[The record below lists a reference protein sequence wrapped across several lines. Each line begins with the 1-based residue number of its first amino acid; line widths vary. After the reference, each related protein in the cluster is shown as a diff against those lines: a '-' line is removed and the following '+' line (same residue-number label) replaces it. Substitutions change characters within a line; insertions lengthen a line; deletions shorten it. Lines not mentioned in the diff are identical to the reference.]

1 MKKQIIKPIP
11 FGERPGPEPYNAS
24 ELVPI
29 ADSRFLFCDNNI
41 GNALFELRLTSDA
54 RMSGPLIRHQIEGI
68 DDGALDDLEGLAICE
83 SGDQRLIFALPSQ
96 SLKKRK
102 NWQHRKR
109 SKRGRVFPPRNGL
122 LRIVSDNGNRF
133 RAEIIPDFR
142 GWLIA
147 NAPEIANA
155 SRYLPDD
162 DGLNLEALG
171 WHPADQTLLL
181 GLRTPVLKRK
191 PVILRVRVKQID
203 GPWDVSNFEV
213 LPAVA
218 LQIEDSSGKQGIRSI
233 EYDPSRDAWLVVV
246 GNSTSSSK
254 APFRLYVWDG
264 NRRGDVTR
272 ISHIKFHKKMRVEG
286 VARGTING
294 RGALVFV
301 DDCGG
306 YQILW
311 DDPVTNC

>member
-1 MKKQIIKPIP
+1 MKKQIINPIP

-41 GNALFELRLTSDA
+41 GNALFELRLTSSA
-54 RMSGPLIRHQIEGI
+54 QMSGPLIRHKIEGI
-68 DDGALDDLEGLAICE
+68 DVGALDDLEGLAIGE
-83 SGDQRLIFALPSQ
+83 SGNRRYIFALPSQ

-102 NWQHRKR
+102 NWQNRKR
-109 SKRGRVFPPRNGL
+109 SKRGKLFPPRNGL
-122 LRIVSDNGNRF
+122 LRIFTENSTQF

-142 GWLIA
+142 GWLIE
-147 NAPEIANA
+147 NAPELGKA

-162 DGLNLEALG
+162 GGLNLEALG
-171 WHPADQTLLL
+171 WHPVDQTLLL

-191 PVILRVRVKQID
+191 PVILRVRIKQVD
-203 GPWDVSNFEV
+203 GPWELQNFEM

-218 LQIEDSSGKQGIRSI
+218 LQIEDSNGEQGIRSI
-233 EYDPSRDAWLVVV
+233 EYDPSRNASLVVV

-264 NRRGDVTR
+264 NELGEVTR

-286 VARGTING
+286 VARGTIYG

-306 YQILW
+306 YQVLW
-311 DDPVTNC
+311 DEPITN

>member
-29 ADSRFLFCDNNI
+29 DDSRFLFCDNNI

-54 RMSGPLIRHQIEGI
+54 RMACPLIRHQIEGI
-68 DDGALDDLEGLAICE
+68 DDRALDDLEGLAICE
-83 SGDQRLIFALPSQ
+83 TGDHRFIFALPSQ

-102 NWQHRKR
+102 KWQHRKR
-109 SKRGRVFPPRNGL
+109 SKRGKVFPARNRL
-122 LRIVSDNGNRF
+122 LRIVSENGERF
-133 RAEIIPDFR
+133 RAEIISDFR
-142 GWLIA
+142 GWLIE

-162 DGLNLEALG
+162 GGLNLEALG
-171 WHPADQTLLL
+171 WHPVEQTLLL
-181 GLRTPVLKRK
+181 GLRTPVLKRR
-191 PVILRVRVKQID
+191 PVIMRVRLKQID
-203 GPWDVSNFEV
+203 GPWDVSNFEL

-218 LQIEDSSGKQGIRSI
+218 LQIEDSIGEQGIRSI
-233 EYDPSRDAWLVVV
+233 EYDRSRNASLVVV
-246 GNSTSSSK
+246 GNSTSSSR

-264 NRRGDVTR
+264 NERGEVTR

-286 VARGTING
+286 VARGTIYG
-294 RGALVFV
+294 KGALVFV

-311 DDPVTNC
+311 DDPITHN